1 MNDATLIR
9 KGLFRKKLRAI
20 LLMVSIM
27 IAFLIFGALGAFY
40 TVFTAGV
47 DVAAANRLITV
58 NRINFTVS
66 MPFAYWGRVQQVEGV
81 ENVSHASW
89 FGGYYQEPRNFVQSF
104 AVDPESYLAA
114 YPELVMPDE
123 QRTAFLN
130 TRTCLAVGAD
140 LATQFG
146 WSLGDRIPLLSNI
159 WQKTDGSSSWEFDI
173 CAIFDGDE
181 ATVPANYAM
190 FHYEYYNEA
199 LAFNTDQLGWMI
211 VNTTD
216 PSINER
222 VGRDIDALFANSS
235 AETETSTEAAFNQ
248 AFLEQFGNIALV
260 LVLVIGAAF
269 ATILMIVGTTM
280 VMAIN
285 ERTKEIAVMK
295 TLGFNEGRI
304 FRMVLSESILLSLIG
319 GLIGLGLAT
328 LMVTGAAAALAGF
341 LPGLAM
347 PMSVVLT
354 ALALMIGLGVIT
366 GIIPAINATRI
377 RIVEALGKN

>member
-20 LLMVSIM
+20 LLTVSIM

-328 LMVTGAAAALAGF
+328 LMVTGAAAALAGI

>member
-328 LMVTGAAAALAGF
+328 LMVTGAAAALAGI

>member
-1 MNDATLIR
+1 MNEATLIR

-47 DVAAANRLITV
+47 DVAAANRLVTV

-66 MPFAYWGRVQQVEGV
+66 MPFAYWGRVQQVDGV

-181 ATVPANYAM
+181 ATVPANSAM
-190 FHYEYYNEA
+190 FLYE
-199 LAFNTDQLGWMI
+199 
-211 VNTTD
+211 
-216 PSINER
+216 
-222 VGRDIDALFANSS
+222 
-235 AETETSTEAAFNQ
+235 
-248 AFLEQFGNIALV
+248 
-260 LVLVIGAAF
+260 
-269 ATILMIVGTTM
+269 
-280 VMAIN
+280 
-285 ERTKEIAVMK
+285 
-295 TLGFNEGRI
+295 
-304 FRMVLSESILLSLIG
+304 
-319 GLIGLGLAT
+319 
-328 LMVTGAAAALAGF
+328 
-341 LPGLAM
+341 
-347 PMSVVLT
+347 
-354 ALALMIGLGVIT
+354 
-366 GIIPAINATRI
+366 
-377 RIVEALGKN
+377 

>member
-1 MNDATLIR
+1 MNDATLVR
-9 KGLFRKKLRAI
+9 KGLFRKKMRAVLLI
-20 LLMVSIM
+20 LSIL
-27 IAFLIFGALGAFY
+27 IAFLIFGVLGAFY
-40 TVFTAGV
+40 SVFTAGV
-47 DVAAANRLITV
+47 DVAAANRLVTV
-58 NRINFTVS
+58 NRINFTMS

-81 ENVSHASW
+81 DNVTHASW

-114 YPELVMPDE
+114 YPELVMPED
-123 QRTAFLN
+123 QRQAFLTN
-130 TRTCLAVGAD
+130 RTCLLVGAD
-140 LATQFG
+140 LAGQFS
-146 WSLGDRIPLLSNI
+146 WSVGDRIPLLSNI
-159 WQKTDGSSSWEFDI
+159 WQKRDGSSSWDFDI
-173 CAIFDGDE
+173 CAIFDGNE

-190 FHYEYYNEA
+190 FHYDYYNED
-199 LAFNTDQLGWMI
+199 LAFNNDQIGWMVI
-211 VNTTD
+211 NTTD
-216 PSINER
+216 PSVNDR
-222 VGRDIDALFANSS
+222 VAREIDNLFANSP

-248 AFLEQFGNIALV
+248 AFLEQFGNIALI

-304 FRMVLSESILLSLIG
+304 FGMVLSESILLSLIG

-341 LPGLAM
+341 LPGLSM
-347 PMSVVLT
+347 PLSVVLV
-354 ALALMIGLGVIT
+354 AIALMIGLGLVT
-366 GIIPAINATRI
+366 GIVPAINATRI
-377 RIVEALGKN
+377 RIVEALGKT